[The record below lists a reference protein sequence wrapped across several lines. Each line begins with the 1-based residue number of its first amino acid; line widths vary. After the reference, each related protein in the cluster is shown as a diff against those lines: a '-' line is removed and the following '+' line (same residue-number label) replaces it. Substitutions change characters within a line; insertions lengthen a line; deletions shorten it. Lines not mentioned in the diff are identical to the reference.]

1 MPGHFLRALAA
12 VVLLAAAPAAAQRP
26 TPIPPP
32 PTDPTVPADGTQP
45 ASTPCDGIARR
56 GCPPARFLFGASVD
70 VAQPVGEFREHA
82 DVAAGLNLSG
92 IVLVR
97 PGSPLGFMLNGGFIS
112 YGSDERD
119 VRIAA
124 PFGGSF
130 VAELGTS
137 YTYAGLQ
144 AGPELAVR
152 AGAVRPY
159 LAGTIGFGS
168 FRTRSAL
175 TVRDNDPDEGED
187 ETDELWSRT
196 HSSDAVLAMT
206 GLAGLR
212 IALGSSGSP
221 VTLDA
226 GARFV
231 HNGEA
236 SYVRRG
242 DIIENDDGTMDVT
255 VTRSRADFVSYT
267 LGVSI
272 GFGSK
277 R

>member
-1 MPGHFLRALAA
+1 MPSVPIRRLAA
-12 VVLLAAAPAAAQRP
+12 AAVLVAAPAAAQRP

-32 PTDPTVPADGTQP
+32 PADPTVPAEGTRP
-45 ASTPCDGIARR
+45 AAPECTGVAVR
-56 GCPPARFLFGASVD
+56 GCPPARFLLGVTLD
-70 VAQPVGEFREHA
+70 VAQPVGEFRDHA
-82 DVAAGLNLSG
+82 DVAPGLNFSG
-92 IVLVR
+92 TVLLA
-97 PGSPLGFMLNGGFIS
+97 PSSPLGLKVSGGFIS

-130 VAELGTS
+130 LARLGTS
-137 YTYAGLQ
+137 YTYAGIQ

-152 AGAVRPY
+152 TGAVRPY
-159 LAGTIGFGS
+159 IGGTIGFGS

-175 TVRDNDPDEGED
+175 TVRDTDGDDQNEV
-187 ETDELWSRT
+187 DELWSRT
-196 HSSDAVLAMT
+196 HSSDGVLAMT
-206 GLAGLR
+206 ALGGLR
-212 IALGSSGSP
+212 VALGSARSP

-242 DIIENDDGTMDVT
+242 DIVDNGDGTMDVT
-255 VTRSRADFVSYT
+255 ITRSRADFVAYV
-267 LGVSI
+267 LGVSV
-272 GFGSK
+272 GFGA
-277 R
+277 RR